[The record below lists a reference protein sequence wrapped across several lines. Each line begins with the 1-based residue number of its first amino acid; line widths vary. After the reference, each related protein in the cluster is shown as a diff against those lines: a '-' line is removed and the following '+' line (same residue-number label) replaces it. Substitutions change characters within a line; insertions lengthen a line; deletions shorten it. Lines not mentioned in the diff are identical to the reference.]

1 MSESD
6 SINKKLKNNKSIH
19 EKFLEFI
26 DEMEI
31 NDEKFNNLNQLFE
44 ETKIRDNKHEL
55 RLFLHMLVKVSNN
68 YHRGPNFFIKIETIL
83 QLFKEEIKAIPN
95 QEIFA
100 IFKSNKRILLYL
112 IEEGI
117 LIVDNYFVSKII
129 KEKYITMKY
138 PQYFAPEI
146 KAFVNEELI
155 SQNDHKKVEFNED
168 DESSEEEEVEEDDDK
183 NWVEK
188 IKKELPDN
196 FYEMRKI
203 GENENYLCRLI
214 RENAVEDFIAHLHK
228 ANINRNAKITPSIYE
243 TNSFLLKNQKRITLI
258 DYAAFFG
265 SIQIINFLKIEGAK
279 LTPLM
284 WLEAIHGKN
293 ADLIHLLEENHIDP
307 TVIVFKNHMK
317 EKSYEGCF
325 KESIKCHH
333 NELVNYFLSN
343 YMQDEYENSNET
355 ISQSLK
361 YYNFM
366 FLTDKHIDE
375 SLFYRFC
382 QYDYYSIV
390 DSLLMSSHIDINS
403 LTIQNLMFINSINNH
418 SILMK
423 FQCNII

>member
-1 MSESD
+1 
-6 SINKKLKNNKSIH
+6 
-19 EKFLEFI
+19 
-26 DEMEI
+26 
-31 NDEKFNNLNQLFE
+31 
-44 ETKIRDNKHEL
+44 
-55 RLFLHMLVKVSNN
+55 
-68 YHRGPNFFIKIETIL
+68 
-83 QLFKEEIKAIPN
+83 
-95 QEIFA
+95 
-100 IFKSNKRILLYL
+100 
-112 IEEGI
+112 
-117 LIVDNYFVSKII
+117 
-129 KEKYITMKY
+129 MKY